1 MLAAVTGRVDVE
13 GVRRLMG
20 VAGTADL
27 PTRLPRVARSSQTS
41 DSIPVL
47 DVFQGQRQPGRKV
60 VRPWPECLTRSEGL
74 GYAGLGVV
82 VLGS

>member
-47 DVFQGQRQPGRKV
+47 DVFQGPTA
-60 VRPWPECLTRSEGL
+60 TRTKSGQ
-74 GYAGLGVV
+74 AMARMPDPV
-82 VLGS
+82 